1 MPMSGVV
8 RRVAPLVR
16 PPAAQLFRAALAL
29 LTPALVY
36 DLDGLRRSVATL
48 VEDVGEVGTLNLAL
62 KACHTPSVLAELASL
77 GLGADV
83 ASIGEYRLAR
93 AAGFTRITATGP
105 SFTTADAA
113 ELRAGGVVLDASSVE
128 QLERLCR
135 AFPGSPV
142 GVRLRVPLPD
152 DIERDATT
160 FGRVSRFGVEATDPR
175 WHAVLARWGCPLV
188 RLHMHTGQMTP
199 EHLLH
204 KTRYALAVAE
214 AFPSVDTIDLGG
226 GFFSLYASR
235 GRAIAG
241 MRTVG
246 REVQTWRARTGRPMA
261 LQFEPG
267 GGILGPHGFLF
278 VSVLSVERDHPA
290 FGADVVTV
298 DASAWNLAPW
308 HRPEVLFADPDVAGA
323 GARRTLVAGNTLYE
337 NDFFGADVRG
347 ALTAFDL
354 PACAA
359 GDRLVLTAAGAY
371 TMTNSRRFNR
381 IDPPAEHAW
390 SDGSLRSLA

>member
-29 LTPALVY
+29 PTPALVY

-48 VEDVGEVGTLNLAL
+48 VEDVGGVGALNLAV

-93 AAGFTRITATGP
+93 AAGFDGSPPGP
-105 SFTTADAA
+105 SFTTADAV

-135 AFPGSPV
+135 TFPGSPV

-214 AFPSVDTIDLGG
+214 AFPSVDTLDLGG

-235 GRAIAG
+235 GGPSRACARSAG
-241 MRTVG
+241 RSRRG
-246 REVQTWRARTGRPMA
+246 ARG
-261 LQFEPG
+261 PG
-267 GGILGPHGFLF
+267 GDGAAVRTRRRDLGPHGFLF
-278 VSVLSVERDHPA
+278 VSVLSVERDH
-290 FGADVVTV
+290 
-298 DASAWNLAPW
+298 
-308 HRPEVLFADPDVAGA
+308 
-323 GARRTLVAGNTLYE
+323 RRSGRT
-337 NDFFGADVRG
+337 
-347 ALTAFDL
+347 
-354 PACAA
+354 
-359 GDRLVLTAAGAY
+359 
-371 TMTNSRRFNR
+371 
-381 IDPPAEHAW
+381 W
-390 SDGSLRSLA
+390 